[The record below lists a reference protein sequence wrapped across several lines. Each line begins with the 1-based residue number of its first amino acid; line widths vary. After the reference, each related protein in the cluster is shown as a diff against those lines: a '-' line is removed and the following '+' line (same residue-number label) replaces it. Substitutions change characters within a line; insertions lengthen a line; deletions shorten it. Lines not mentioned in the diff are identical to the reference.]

1 MGVPSSVLVGSIQ
14 HRTDRPKP
22 WRARFHGP
30 DGRQR
35 SKSFTRKVDAE
46 RWLRAEL
53 GKLDKGEWLDPNAGR
68 ITVAE
73 WSETWLR
80 GLTLKPKTRAG
91 YESILRSRVLPT
103 FADNQLRQVTP
114 AAVREWM
121 AAMAAEV
128 GPARIRQARQL
139 LHQMLEVAVADEL
152 IARNPTKRVKAPS
165 VRPRRQLFLTA
176 EQVSRLADA
185 CEQRQ
190 RGAGV
195 LIRFLAYTGLRW
207 GEAVA
212 LRRSVVNL
220 DRRRVRVKESATEV
234 AGRLE
239 WGSPKTHE
247 TRTVI
252 LPGFLADRLAAHV
265 KGMEADHLVFTAPRG
280 GPLRSSNFRR
290 DVWAKACEV
299 SEMPEGFLVHDL
311 RDTAASL
318 AISAGASIKAV
329 QRMLGHA
336 SAKMTL
342 DTYGSLFEEDLEDLA
357 DRLDARFRE
366 ADVAHT
372 RPSDDNVVHF
382 PR

>member
-1 MGVPSSVLVGSIQ
+1 
-14 HRTDRPKP
+14 
-22 WRARFHGP
+22 
-30 DGRQR
+30 
-35 SKSFTRKVDAE
+35 VDAE

-53 GKLDKGEWLDPNAGR
+53 GKLDKGEWLDPKAGR
-68 ITVAE
+68 ITVAD
-73 WSETWLR
+73 WSRIWLR

-91 YESILRSRVLPT
+91 YESVLRSRVLPT
-103 FADNQLRQVTP
+103 FADHQLRQITP

-121 AAMAAEV
+121 ATMAEEV

-139 LHQMLEVAVADEL
+139 LSQMLEVAAADGL
-152 IARNPTKRVKAPS
+152 IARNPTARVKAPT

-185 CEQRQ
+185 CEARQ
-190 RGAGV
+190 LGTGV
-195 LIRFLAYTGLRW
+195 LVRFLAYTGLRW

-212 LRRSVVNL
+212 LRRSAINF

-234 AGRLE
+234 AGNLE

-252 LPGFLADRLAAHV
+252 LPGFLADRLSAHV
-265 KGMEADHLVFTAPRG
+265 EDMSPDQLVFTAPHD
-280 GPLRSSNFRR
+280 GPLRTSNFRR
-290 DVWAKACEV
+290 DVWAKACEA
-299 SEMPEGFLVHDL
+299 SRIPEGLLVHDL

-318 AISAGASIKAV
+318 AISAGASINAV

-342 DTYGSLFEEDLEDLA
+342 DTYGSLFDEDLEDLA
-357 DRLDARFRE
+357 DRLDERFRE
-366 ADVAHT
+366 ADVTHT
-372 RPSDDNVVHF
+372 RPSDDKVVHF

>member
-1 MGVPSSVLVGSIQ
+1 MGSIQ
-14 HRTDRPKP
+14 HRADRPKP

-35 SKSFTRKVDAE
+35 SKSFTGKVDAE
-46 RWLRAEL
+46 RWLRTEL
-53 GKLDKGEWLDPNAGR
+53 GKLDKGEWLDPRAGR
-68 ITVAE
+68 ITVAD

-91 YESILRSRVLPT
+91 YESILRSRILPT
-103 FADNQLRQVTP
+103 FADHQLRQITP
-114 AAVREWM
+114 AVIREWM
-121 AAMAAEV
+121 ATMAEEV

-139 LHQMLEVAVADEL
+139 LHQMLEVAVADGL
-152 IARNPTKRVKAPS
+152 IARNPTVRVKAPT

-185 CEQRQ
+185 CEERQ
-190 RGAGV
+190 SGTGV
-195 LIRFLAYTGLRW
+195 LARFLAYTGLRW

-212 LRRSVVNL
+212 LRRSAINL

-234 AGRLE
+234 AGHLE

-247 TRTVI
+247 ARTVL
-252 LPGFLADRLAAHV
+252 LPRFLVVRLAAHV
-265 KGMEADHLVFTAPRG
+265 EGMAPRDLVFTAPVG
-280 GPLRSSNFRR
+280 GPLRTSNFRR
-290 DVWAKACEV
+290 DVWAKACEA
-299 SEMPEGFLVHDL
+299 SGMPEGLLVHDL

-357 DRLDARFRE
+357 DRLDHRFRE
-366 ADVAHT
+366 ADVTHT
-372 RPSDDNVVHF
+372 RPSDDKVVRF

>member
-1 MGVPSSVLVGSIQ
+1 MGSIQ
-14 HRTDRPKP
+14 HRADRPKP

-30 DGRQR
+30 DGRQHSR
-35 SKSFTRKVDAE
+35 SFVRKVDAE

-53 GKLDKGEWLDPNAGR
+53 GKLDKGEWLDPKAGR

-73 WSETWLR
+73 WSEPWLR
-80 GLTLKPKTRAG
+80 GITLKPKTRAG
-91 YESILRSRVLPT
+91 YVSVLRSRILPT
-103 FADNQLRQVTP
+103 FGDFQLRQVTP
-114 AAVREWM
+114 ATVREWM
-121 AAMAAEV
+121 AAMAEEV
-128 GPARIRQARQL
+128 GPARVRQARQL
-139 LHQMLEVAVADEL
+139 LHQMLEVAVADGL
-152 IARNPTKRVKAPS
+152 IARNPTARIKAPT

-176 EQVSRLADA
+176 EQVSRLANA
-185 CEQRQ
+185 CEERQ
-190 RGAGV
+190 AGTGV
-195 LIRFLAYTGLRW
+195 LVRFLAYTGLRW

-212 LRRSVVNL
+212 LRRSAISL

-234 AGRLE
+234 AGHLQ

-252 LPGFLADRLAAHV
+252 LPGFLAARLAAHV
-265 KGMEADHLVFTAPRG
+265 EGMATDDLVFTASRG
-280 GPLRSSNFRR
+280 GPLRTSNFRR
-290 DVWAKACEV
+290 DVWTRACDE
-299 SEMPEGFLVHDL
+299 SRMPEGLLVHDL

-357 DRLDARFRE
+357 ERLDERFRS
-366 ADVAHT
+366 ADNAPT
-372 RPSDDNVVHF
+372 RSRDLKVLQF
-382 PR
+382 PGP

>member
-1 MGVPSSVLVGSIQ
+1 M
-14 HRTDRPKP
+14 
-22 WRARFHGP
+22 
-30 DGRQR
+30 
-35 SKSFTRKVDAE
+35 
-46 RWLRAEL
+46 
-53 GKLDKGEWLDPNAGR
+53 GKLDKGEWLDPRAGR
-68 ITVAE
+68 VTVAE

-103 FADNQLRQVTP
+103 FEDYQLRQITP
-114 AAVREWM
+114 AAIREWM
-121 AAMAAEV
+121 ATMAEEV

-139 LHQMLEVAVADEL
+139 LHQMLEVAVADGM
-152 IARNPTKRVKAPS
+152 IARNPTARVKAPT

-185 CEQRQ
+185 CEERQ
-190 RGAGV
+190 PGTGV
-195 LIRFLAYTGLRW
+195 LVRFLAYTGLRW

-212 LRRSVVNL
+212 LRRSAINL
-220 DRRRVRVKESATEV
+220 DRRRVRVRESATEV
-234 AGRLE
+234 SGHLE

-247 TRTVI
+247 ARMVL
-252 LPGFLADRLAAHV
+252 LPRFLVVRLAAHV
-265 KGMEADHLVFTAPRG
+265 EGVAARDLVFTAPEG
-280 GPLRSSNFRR
+280 GPLRTSNFRR
-290 DVWAKACEV
+290 DVWTKACEA
-299 SEMPEGFLVHDL
+299 SGMPEGLLVHDL

-357 DRLDARFRE
+357 DRLDHRFHE
-366 ADVAHT
+366 ADVTHT
-372 RPSDDNVVHF
+372 RSRDDKVVQF
-382 PR
+382 PGP

>member
-1 MGVPSSVLVGSIQ
+1 MGSIQ
-14 HRTDRPKP
+14 HRADRPKP

-46 RWLRAEL
+46 RWLRTEL
-53 GKLDKGEWLDPNAGR
+53 GKLDKGEWLDPKAGR

-91 YESILRSRVLPT
+91 YESVLRSRLLPW
-103 FADNQLRQVTP
+103 FGDYQLRQVTP

-121 AAMAAEV
+121 AAMATEV
-128 GPARIRQARQL
+128 GPARVRQARSL
-139 LHQMLEVAVADEL
+139 LHQMLEVAVADQL
-152 IARNPTKRVKAPS
+152 IARNPTARVKAPT

-176 EQVSRLADA
+176 QQVSRLADA
-185 CEQRQ
+185 CDDRQ
-190 RGAGV
+190 SGTGV
-195 LIRFLAYTGLRW
+195 MVRVLAYTGLRW

-212 LRRSVVNL
+212 LRRSVINL
-220 DRRRVRVKESATEV
+220 DRRRIRVRESATEV
-234 AGRLE
+234 AGNLE

-265 KGMEADHLVFTAPRG
+265 QGMSPDDLVFTAPRG
-280 GPLRSSNFRR
+280 GPLRTSNFRR
-290 DVWAKACEV
+290 DVWAKACER
-299 SEMPEGFLVHDL
+299 SDMPTGLLVHDL

-357 DRLDARFRE
+357 DRLNDRFRD

-372 RPSDDNVVHF
+372 RPRDDKVVHF